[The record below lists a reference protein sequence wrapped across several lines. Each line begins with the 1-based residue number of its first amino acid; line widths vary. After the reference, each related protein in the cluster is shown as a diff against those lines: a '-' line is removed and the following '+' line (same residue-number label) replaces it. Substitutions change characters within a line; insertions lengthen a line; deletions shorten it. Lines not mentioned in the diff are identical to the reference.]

1 MNQISTQLA
10 VFPAAVILSALVA
23 TFSASGIKRIVKNK
37 INAQN
42 EKELSEKLSNVWFL
56 VCLLSSVVGYFVNV
70 LVNQLPVILTEMLT
84 FTVCSLSASELI
96 YSVYEKV
103 GLKKLIKWLLEML
116 SKRSSTN
123 NTNNNG

>member
-1 MNQISTQLA
+1 MDQIFTQLA
-10 VFPAAVILSALVA
+10 TFPTAVILSALVA
-23 TFSASGIKRIVKNK
+23 TFSASGIKHFVKNK

-42 EKELSEKLSNVWFL
+42 EKELSEKLSNVCFV
-56 VCLLSSVVGYFVNV
+56 VCLILSAAGYFVNV
-70 LVNQLPVILTEMLT
+70 LVNAIPVIFTEMLA

-116 SKRSSTN
+116 SKPSSPN